1 MNDYSHALETF
12 RRATEIDPSKASA
25 WYELGMCQSRVKD
38 FPAALS
44 SLQKAVDLDPDNRQV
59 VHTYGDCLASAGK
72 YAASFAVSA
81 RIDGEAVAHYNLG
94 RMLLHMKEETLARQ
108 HLQQAVELDKTLT
121 GASTLL
127 SQVTP
132 PVQDVT
138 IGAPSPI
145 LPVGYEK
152 ITPVESPT
160 STDDP
165 ANNKDNGFS
174 KEAAAA
180 LRRVGGN
187 QQ

>member
-1 MNDYSHALETF
+1 
-12 RRATEIDPSKASA
+12 
-25 WYELGMCQSRVKD
+25 VKD

-44 SLQKAVDLDPDNRQV
+44 SLQKAVDLDPENRQV
-59 VHTYGDCLASAGK
+59 VHTYGHCLARAGK
-72 YAASFAVSA
+72 YDASFAVFA

-108 HLQQAVELDKTLT
+108 HLQQAVDLDKSLT
-121 GASTLL
+121 GASNLL

-145 LPVGYEK
+145 LPVNYEK
-152 ITPVESPT
+152 ITPVDGSMSVEVS
-160 STDDP
+160 
-165 ANNKDNGFS
+165 AGNKNDSFA